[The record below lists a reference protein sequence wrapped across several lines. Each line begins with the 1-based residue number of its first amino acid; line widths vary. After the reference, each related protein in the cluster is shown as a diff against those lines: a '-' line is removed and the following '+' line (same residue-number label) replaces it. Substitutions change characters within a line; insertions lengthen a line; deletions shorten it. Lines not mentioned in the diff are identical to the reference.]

1 MCAISD
7 LSSAPTQLLNAA
19 ALDRLIQEKKVRR
32 KWHPAYPQLAVYKY
46 SVGYDFFDESDAD
59 TGIVKACRGL
69 VYDHEEGRIVCRGM
83 PKFFNHFRYT
93 RPQLEQLFSMDYVV
107 QEKVDGSCVLLWHY
121 LGNWHFSTLGSFE
134 SEQARRA
141 SQHFDK
147 LCGHMIRA
155 KMLNPLRTYVF
166 EVMYPGNEVVLS
178 YGMEEKLIYLCEF
191 DNQTGHDRFSCKFSP
206 VGDGVGLAHPLPD
219 PITLDDLI
227 RSVEEDDFREGFVV
241 RFEPG
246 EGLPAIRLKF
256 KTKWYFEQT
265 AFISGIRRHG
275 LVKTLFKYYKARRQV
290 PCMRNVGD
298 EYVVQVHALVD
309 RLAAAVFETTSRLGR
324 LPTRKEQAAHVL
336 GGAIPSHLKS
346 ALFAGLDG
354 NTETV
359 RFMVWKTLEDEKT
372 DAIGGAVV
380 KYETI
385 LSDL

>member
-7 LSSAPTQLLNAA
+7 LSSVPTQPLNVAT
-19 ALDRLIQEKKVRR
+19 LDRLIQEKKVRR

-93 RPQLEQLFSMDYVV
+93 RPQLERLFSMDYAV
-107 QEKVDGSCVLLWHY
+107 QVKVDGSCVLLWHY

-134 SEQARRA
+134 SEQAVRA

-166 EVMYPGNEVVLS
+166 EVIYPGNEVVLS
-178 YGMEEKLIYLCEF
+178 YGTEEQLIYLCEF

-227 RSVEEDDFREGFVV
+227 RSVEEDEFREGFVV

-256 KTKWYFEQT
+256 KTKWYFEQS
-265 AFISGIRRHG
+265 AFISGVQQHG
-275 LVKTLFKYYKARRQV
+275 LVKTLSTYYKAGRQV
-290 PCMRNVGD
+290 PLMNDARDYPVGM
-298 EYVVQVHALVD
+298 VHGGVD
-309 RLAAAVFETTSRLGR
+309 RLLEAVFEARSRLQG
-324 LPTRKEQAAHVL
+324 LPTRKAQAARIL
-336 GGAIPSHLKS
+336 DLTLPSHLKS
-346 ALFAGLDG
+346 ALFAGLDRKRDSA
-354 NTETV
+354 
-359 RFMVWKTLEDEKT
+359 RFCVWKTLEDEKT
-372 DAIGGAVV
+372 DDVGPAVV
-380 KYETI
+380 NYETI
-385 LSDL
+385 LSGL